1 MKLSAAFGRNTA
13 ISKICGKIVITPI
26 AVIRHC
32 RKSAE
37 RRIIQNRFVDMT
49 KAVFNSRHHITLQL
63 AATLLA
69 PCFLLREFHGLENT
83 CATKSC
89 EQRILSSAPPHRQA
103 RVACDNALIQ

>member
-1 MKLSAAFGRNTA
+1 MKLSAAFGRNAA

-37 RRIIQNRFVDMT
+37 RRIIQNRFVDM
-49 KAVFNSRHHITLQL
+49 
-63 AATLLA
+63 
-69 PCFLLREFHGLENT
+69 ENT

-103 RVACDNALIQ
+103 RVACDSALIQ